1 VIDPGDPVA
10 ANPEGP
16 PAAPNVPRAGARRR
30 RAVRNSL
37 ANGMSRLV
45 SIATSFV
52 VTPLVIA
59 ATGSTAYGIWVL
71 IGSVVA
77 YASLLDLGIGG
88 AVTKYVA
95 EHRATGDDA
104 AVRATVRTAQ
114 RLYLALG
121 TTVGLLGVAA
131 SAVVPTLL
139 RIPPDATE
147 LAARTTVLMG
157 IGLGVAIACTTGI
170 ATLRGLQRHDLVA
183 AISIVSSLLSLAGTV
198 VALAAGWSVLGIV
211 AIGIPI
217 PVLGQALALIAI
229 RRVAPELR
237 SGEPAAAGDWRR
249 IVAFSWPLFLLD
261 VAGRLQSKS
270 DEIVVSVAVSLGSV
284 APYSLGRKLASIPR
298 LIAEQFASVLLPI
311 ASELHALQD
320 RARLQRLYLSGVRVS
335 LAIAVPPTV
344 ALGLLAV
351 PVLRAWVGPGFE
363 SAAPVL
369 VLLAIASLVDLS
381 LWPAGFVLQGIA
393 RHRAL
398 GPISLATGAANLV
411 LSLVLAGPFGIVG
424 VAVGTLLPAIVEAGL
439 LLTPYTL
446 RVLGIGPRRFVADA
460 VAPAVLPAVPM
471 AAAIL
476 LSREVIAPDSLAALA
491 AIVAIGAAAYGV
503 TYLIPAATA
512 PERATIREAI
522 GAIRAGLRATG
533 RRARTR

>member
-1 VIDPGDPVA
+1 MIDPSEPAVTGGPA
-10 ANPEGP
+10 FEP
-16 PAAPNVPRAGARRR
+16 PAPRAGARRR
-30 RAVRNSL
+30 RAVRNSF
-37 ANGMSRLV
+37 ANSVSRLV
-45 SIATSFV
+45 SIVTSFI

-77 YASLLDLGIGG
+77 YGSLLDLGIGG

-121 TTVGLLGVAA
+121 TIVALLGIAA
-131 SAVVPTLL
+131 SSVVPTLL
-139 RIPPDATE
+139 RIPPDATD

-157 IGLGVAIACTTGI
+157 IGLGVAIACTTGN

-183 AISIVSSLLSLAGTV
+183 AISILSSVLSLAGTL
-198 VALAAGWSVLGIV
+198 VALALGWGVVGIV
-211 AIGIPI
+211 TIGIPI
-217 PVLGQALALIAI
+217 PVLGQGLAILAI
-229 RRVAPELR
+229 RRVAPELHTVP
-237 SGEPAAAGDWRR
+237 PAGGSWRR
-249 IVAFSWPLFLLD
+249 IVGFSWPLFLLD

-270 DEIVVSVAVSLGSV
+270 DEIVVSVAISLGAV
-284 APYSLGRKLASIPR
+284 APYSLGRKLATIPR

-320 RARLQRLYLSGVRVS
+320 RARLQRLYLAGVRVS

-344 ALGLLAV
+344 ALGLLAA

-363 SAAPVL
+363 SGAPVL
-369 VLLAIASLVDLS
+369 VLLAVAALVDLS

-398 GPISLATGAANLV
+398 GPISLATGAGNLV
-411 LSLVLAGPFGIVG
+411 LSLVLAAPFGIVG
-424 VAVGTLLPAIVEAGL
+424 VAVGTLVPAVIEAGVV
-439 LLTPYTL
+439 LTPYTL
-446 RVLGIGPRRFVADA
+446 RVLGLSPRRFITEA
-460 VAPAVLPAVPM
+460 VMPAIVPAVPM
-471 AAAIL
+471 AAAVL
-476 LSREVIAPDSLAALA
+476 LTETVLPPDSVAALA
-491 AIVAIGAAAYGV
+491 AIAGIGAVVYGAV
-503 TYLIPAATA
+503 YLIPAATA
-512 PERATIREAI
+512 PERATIVD
-522 GAIRAGLRATG
+522 AIRALRGGVTSVG